1 MSPAPSG
8 RLHSIRGGSAIPGQ
22 DKATLVW
29 VKQSVQ
35 STFSS
40 GGELPPYKARGFY
53 PLNRAPHFVSEGPWA
68 VLPIRPG
75 LSTVEGGDGG
85 GVSGR
90 KGRRNHKTID
100 LNRSK
105 QRVSGH

>member
-85 GVSGR
+85 GEGLLP
-90 KGRRNHKTID
+90 GCP
-100 LNRSK
+100 
-105 QRVSGH
+105 